1 MKLIEICPV
10 GVALLHSDGRTN
22 MTRPSRFFQLLCE
35 RATKKNHWL
44 YLPHAVL
51 SFRQMKQSIT
61 YNQ

>member
-35 RATKKNHWL
+35 RATKK
-44 YLPHAVL
+44 
-51 SFRQMKQSIT
+51 IT
-61 YNQ
+61 GYIFHTLC